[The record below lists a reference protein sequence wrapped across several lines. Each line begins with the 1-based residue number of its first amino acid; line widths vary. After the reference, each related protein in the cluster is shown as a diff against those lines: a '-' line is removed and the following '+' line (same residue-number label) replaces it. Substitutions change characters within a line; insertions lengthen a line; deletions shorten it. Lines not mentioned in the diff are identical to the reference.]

1 MIKTLQHMLASL
13 LILVAT
19 PGLCMS
25 PETELQQ
32 KAKLIRF
39 IINKTSWP
47 AGSIPAGHFTI
58 CLLGEQE
65 EALDL
70 QKLSGQRIQNR
81 TIVMKTLRSGE
92 KASPTCQL
100 IYLTKI
106 EAVEQ
111 QQLIK
116 QYSNIPVLL
125 LADSDPFAR
134 KGGAM
139 NFVVLHNAIA
149 LTVNLESMAKSK
161 LKFDLTELDQ
171 VIVVPEDNEYTPF

>member
-1 MIKTLQHMLASL
+1 MLASL
-13 LILVAT
+13 LILIAT

-25 PETELQQ
+25 PETESQQ

-47 AGSIPAGHFTI
+47 AGSIPANRFTI

-65 EALDL
+65 EDANL

-81 TIVMKTLRSGE
+81 TIVMKRLTPNE
-92 KASPTCQL
+92 KASSTCQL
-100 IYLTKI
+100 IYLTTTDL
-106 EAVEQ
+106 EEQ
-111 QQLIK
+111 KQLIK
-116 QYSNIPVLL
+116 QYSKFPVLL

-134 KGGAM
+134 TGGNM

-149 LTVNLESMAKSK
+149 LTVNLESMTKSK
-161 LKFDLTELDQ
+161 LKFDLKELDQ
-171 VIVVPEDNEYTPF
+171 VIVVPEDSELQ